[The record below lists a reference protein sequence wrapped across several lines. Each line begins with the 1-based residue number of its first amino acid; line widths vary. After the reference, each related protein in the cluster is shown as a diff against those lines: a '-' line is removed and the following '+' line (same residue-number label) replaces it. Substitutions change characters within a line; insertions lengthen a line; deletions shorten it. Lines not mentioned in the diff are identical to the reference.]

1 MKILSADQIAKTDA
15 YTIEHEPIKSIDLME
30 RAAKACFEWI
40 VANYDKR
47 HDFHIFC
54 GVGNNGGDGLVIARL
69 LTEKGY
75 KVNVVIVAFSD
86 KISPD
91 YSTNLQRFKKLNP
104 GAITTLT
111 NEEHEFKFQVENS
124 VVIDAIFGSG
134 LNRTVQGFAAD
145 VIRNINETHLEVISV
160 DIPSGLFVQ
169 NNKDNKPNGI
179 IRASITLSLE
189 LPKLSFLF
197 VDNQEFVG
205 EWIIIP
211 IGLDHDFI
219 EQQQSV
225 NRYFLEQDVKG
236 LIGSRASFSHKGTF
250 GHALLAGGSRGMMGA
265 AVLMTKGCLRSG
277 VGLVTTVV
285 PRCGY
290 GILQEAVPETLCVNL
305 KEMDI
310 LSGSLDTDNYSAFG
324 VGPGIGTHKRT
335 VSWFADLLKNIKIPL
350 VVDADA
356 INIISQNKELIE
368 LLPEGTILTPH
379 PGEFDRLVG
388 RCESGHIRMEKAVEF
403 AVKHSTCILLKGR
416 HTAIATPE
424 GEAHFN
430 SSGNSGMA
438 TGGSGDVLTGLI
450 TGLLAQGYPHL
461 SACIIGAYIHGRA
474 GDIKSKEGSEQALIA
489 GDIVNGIG
497 PAFRQTLDS

>member
-1 MKILSADQIAKTDA
+1 MKILTAEQIAEADA
-15 YTIEHEPIKSIDLME
+15 YTIENEPIKSIDLME
-30 RAAKACFEWI
+30 RASKACFEWL
-40 VANYDKR
+40 VANFDKSN
-47 HDFHIFC
+47 DFYVFC
-54 GVGNNGGDGLVIARL
+54 GVGNNGGDGLAIARL

-75 KVNVVIVAFSD
+75 RVNVVIVAFSD
-86 KISPD
+86 KTSPD

-111 NEEHEFKFQVENS
+111 ESDHKFSFDMEDA

-134 LNRTVQGFAAD
+134 LNRTVSGFAGD
-145 VIRNINETHLEVISV
+145 VIRKINEADLEVVSV

-169 NNKDNKPNGI
+169 NNKDNNPNGI
-179 IRASITLSLE
+179 IRAGITLSLE

-197 VDNQEFVG
+197 ADNQEFVG
-205 EWIIIP
+205 EWVIVP

-225 NRYFLEQDVKG
+225 NRYFLKEDVEG

-265 AVLMTKGCLRSG
+265 AVLMTQGCLRSG
-277 VGLVTTVV
+277 VGLATTVV

-290 GILQEAVPETLCVNL
+290 NIIQEAVPETLCITL

-310 LSGSLDTDNYSAFG
+310 LSGSLDTDNYNAFG
-324 VGPGIGTHKRT
+324 VGPGIGTHRRT
-335 VSWFADLLKNIKIPL
+335 VSWFSRVLENIKVPM

-356 INIISQNKELIE
+356 INILAQNKALID
-368 LLPEGTILTPH
+368 LLPEDTILTPH

-388 RCESGHIRMEKAVEF
+388 KSESGHIRMEKAVEF
-403 AVKHSTCILLKGR
+403 AVRHNTCVILKGR

-450 TGLLAQGYPHL
+450 TGLLAQGYPPL
-461 SACIIGAYIHGRA
+461 SACIIGAFIHGRA
-474 GDIKSKEGSEQALIA
+474 GDIKSQEGSEQSLIA

-497 PAFRQTLDS
+497 QAFRQTLEP